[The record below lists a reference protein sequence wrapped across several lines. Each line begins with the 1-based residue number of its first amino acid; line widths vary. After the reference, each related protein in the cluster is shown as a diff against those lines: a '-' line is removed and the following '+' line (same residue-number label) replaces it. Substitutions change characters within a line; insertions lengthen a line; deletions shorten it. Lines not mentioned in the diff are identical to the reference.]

1 MVTTAGILYVVFGTV
16 LFFFWVYGIVSFYYD
31 MKRQVIPLL
40 RRYRS
45 GDGDGGESGTAGDA
59 DADPDP
65 GLDGEERLKQL
76 YGDPDE

>member
-31 MKRQVIPLL
+31 MKRQVIPFL

-45 GDGDGGESGTAGDA
+45 GDANGGESGTAGDA
-59 DADPDP
+59 DPDPDP
-65 GLDGEERLKQL
+65 DFDGEERLKQL